1 MAAGTT
7 MATAMEHCAASNLL
21 HVLLHLFNF
30 GCPEGHQCGHQCVA
44 PSDKTTGPRA
54 TGSTSAKHL
63 FLKLSCEFWPGY
75 HCYHHHFDIT
85 GGSECSQF
93 QA

>member
-30 GCPEGHQCGHQCVA
+30 GCPEVTNA
-44 PSDKTTGPRA
+44 VTNA
-54 TGSTSAKHL
+54 
-63 FLKLSCEFWPGY
+63 
-75 HCYHHHFDIT
+75 
-85 GGSECSQF
+85 
-93 QA
+93 